1 MSWLA
6 RTAGAGGRRSVL
18 LLAWV
23 AVVAAGCTEDALV
36 GVDPDGAPGQG
47 NATIELELAA
57 GQLPLWRDTT
67 FSGYAL
73 ASTSGVRIVAS
84 TPELDART
92 LGRATTL
99 PDSIFLDEANRAV
112 ERFENVRLRIVID
125 SLESS
130 LPETGGTIGA
140 SALAVGFDEREA
152 NWVQAADGTPWTTP
166 GGDLAEQL
174 GTLALDSLSTDTLFL
189 PLAVDADSL
198 LTSWR
203 ANDGGTGLAVTSE
216 TSGVTLTI
224 RQLALAFDV
233 KPVGRDTL
241 VETLRTLTPATFI
254 FDPQTPEPGQAL
266 RIGGLPATRAYVN
279 FRLPESVDG
288 TVLRGAR
295 INRAT
300 LILSARPVP
309 DAPFAATDSL
319 RASVFNLLSDP
330 FESGPKTPVGVTQ
343 GNSIAIAPEDIEEGS
358 ELQLPLTGLVQ
369 LWAASEPDSMP
380 DLSVGV
386 RLLPEGGGLPY
397 YEFGSV
403 EEPALA
409 PRMRILLTPETPF
422 DLP

>member
-1 MSWLA
+1 MSGLVSM
-6 RTAGAGGRRSVL
+6 AGVGRRVSAS
-18 LLAWV
+18 LLAL
-23 AVVAAGCTEDALV
+23 AALAAAGCTEDALV

-47 NATIELELAA
+47 NATVELELVAND
-57 GQLPLWRDTT
+57 LPLWRDTT

-73 ASTSGVRIVAS
+73 TATSGVRIVAS

-92 LGRATTL
+92 LGRVTTL
-99 PDSIFLDEANRAV
+99 PDSIFLDEANREV
-112 ERFENVRLRIVID
+112 ERFENARLRIVID
-125 SLESS
+125 TMESS

-152 NWVQAADGTPWTTP
+152 NWSQAADGVPWTTP
-166 GGDLAEQL
+166 GGDLSEQL
-174 GTLALDSLSTDTLFL
+174 GTLSLDSSSADTLFL
-189 PLAVDADSL
+189 PLGVDTDSL

-203 ANDGGTGLAVTSE
+203 ADDGGTGFAVTSE
-216 TSGVTLTI
+216 TSGVSLTI
-224 RQLALAFDV
+224 RQLVLAFDV

-241 VETLRTLTPATFI
+241 VETLRTVTPATFI
-254 FDPQTPEPGQAL
+254 FDPQTPEPGLPL
-266 RIGGLPATRAYVN
+266 RIGGLPATRAYLN

-288 TVLRGAR
+288 TALRGAR

-309 DAPFAATDSL
+309 DAPFAAADTL
-319 RASVFNLLSDP
+319 RASVFNLLSNP
-330 FESGPKTPVGVTQ
+330 FESGPKTPVGITQ
-343 GNSIAIAPEDIEEGS
+343 GNSVVLAPEEMEEGS
-358 ELQLPLTGLVQ
+358 EVSLSLTGLVQ
-369 LWAASEPDSMP
+369 LWAVSEPDSMP
-380 DLSVGV
+380 ELNVGI
-386 RLLPEGGGLPY
+386 RLLPEGGGLAY

>member
-1 MSWLA
+1 MSALV
-6 RTAGAGGRRSVL
+6 RMDGAGGRLSAL
-18 LLAWV
+18 LLACA
-23 AVVAAGCTEDALV
+23 AVGSTACTEDALV

-47 NATIELELAA
+47 SATIEIELAA
-57 GQLPLWRDTT
+57 GELPLWRDTT

-73 ASTSGVRIVAS
+73 PATSGVRIVAS
-84 TPELDART
+84 TPELEART
-92 LGRATTL
+92 LGRVTTL
-99 PDSIFLDEANRAV
+99 PDSVFLDDANRAV
-112 ERFENVRLRIVID
+112 ERFENARLRIIVD
-125 SLESS
+125 TLDSS

-140 SALAVGFDEREA
+140 NALAVGFDEREA
-152 NWVQAADGTPWTTP
+152 NWVQAAEGTPWTTP
-166 GGDLAEQL
+166 GGDLSEQL
-174 GTLALDSLSTDTLFL
+174 GTLVLDSLSTDTLFL
-189 PLAVDADSL
+189 PLVVDTDSL

-203 ANDGGTGLAVTSE
+203 ADDGGTGLAVTSE

-288 TVLRGAR
+288 TTLRGAR

-309 DAPFAATDSL
+309 AEPFAAGDTL

-343 GNSIAIAPEDIEEGS
+343 GNSIAIDPEEVEEGT

-380 DLSVGV
+380 DLNVGV

-403 EEPALA
+403 EEPALT